1 MNAERLRKG
10 SAICCGRVRNPT
22 FGPAL
27 SPDGPVSLAVV
38 PVTDGKVDFY
48 NGSDGSAQVVAEV
61 GSVEPRQCRYG

>member
-1 MNAERLRKG
+1 
-10 SAICCGRVRNPT
+10 
-22 FGPAL
+22 
-27 SPDGPVSLAVV
+27 VSLAVV